1 MRSTDDLDTERRRR
15 GYVVPLWRRWLAS
28 VVIRGGIPRHV
39 AVIMDG
45 NRRYAETKGMDRTE
59 GHRYGYSRLLDVL
72 AWLLEL
78 EVEQVSVYA
87 FSIDNFRRSAT
98 EVAVLMDLLKE
109 KMAEMLEQGSA
120 AAELLTRYQVRV
132 RIVGDLTQLPDTVRA
147 LSEELMARTRT
158 HEKHTLHVMLAY
170 TAKEEMVHAI
180 SAYASR
186 PRQGELPDAHIDDG
200 DTVQTS
206 SNRNLGRYRMQ
217 EEDHAE
223 KIQELEKCL
232 RTGAGVPPA
241 ELLIRTSGETRLS
254 NFMLWQSSRALLLFL
269 R

>member
-1 MRSTDDLDTERRRR
+1 
-15 GYVVPLWRRWLAS
+15 
-28 VVIRGGIPRHV
+28 
-39 AVIMDG
+39 
-45 NRRYAETKGMDRTE
+45 
-59 GHRYGYSRLLDVL
+59 
-72 AWLLEL
+72 
-78 EVEQVSVYA
+78 
-87 FSIDNFRRSAT
+87 
-98 EVAVLMDLLKE
+98 
-109 KMAEMLEQGSA
+109 
-120 AAELLTRYQVRV
+120 
-132 RIVGDLTQLPDTVRA
+132 
-147 LSEELMARTRT
+147 
-158 HEKHTLHVMLAY
+158 
-170 TAKEEMVHAI
+170 VHAI

-269 R
+269 RTLWPALSYLHLLYAIIRYQKAKAYLR